1 MAEEHFTDHY
11 CGMIRLLF
19 QPPDQAAHE
28 LDAILLRLEASIGP
42 HDRTDRIPMTAERRE
57 SEGIL

>member
-1 MAEEHFTDHY
+1 MCEESFSDRY

-28 LDAILLRLEASIGP
+28 LDAVLLRLERSAGP
-42 HDRTDRIPMTAERRE
+42 HDLTDRIPSTAERRE
-57 SEGIL
+57 SEGIV